1 MNKIQYSSYE
11 SSVKGLE
18 ECIFK
23 YFDFLD
29 GHFISSDNFF
39 FDFME
44 HSKIILEATL
54 RKDSTF
60 YYVFYMGLLKNVLKK
75 IMSINIP
82 KVIYFDQYINFYFGL
97 LAKRDIKDCYG
108 NIEGL
113 FIILSDEHISREN
126 IRNIGEKLKA
136 LVTVVYN
143 LGKPHQKSLI
153 NYLVNTFCFDLFK
166 NPQLLYERELM
177 DIAFDLQNAIDANN
191 LLTPTL
197 EFDDYTTNINVKN
210 PENDRTL
217 ATVAISFLLSQPD
230 SETDENKNIYRI
242 SILKEIITTLVVRY
256 EKGGIHTEGITEQL
270 FVIFFNIVV
279 ILDKKLFKLMYH
291 TEWTY
296 NFTDREKSG
305 YLECLL
311 EILKVNQFLTH
322 VTDLQC
328 PKSYSELK
336 LLAYLLKDKS
346 VFNKT
351 LLEVIDTNRKLFFNI
366 TINKSTFGDS
376 LKKIIYQYMADIVS
390 KNVRNY
396 FSRKFEKI
404 QKKEEEIKST
414 LPFVIHDFD
423 RNNTYL
429 TVLNLP
435 ISQQK
440 EISDLINKEL
450 FEKDK

>member
-1 MNKIQYSSYE
+1 M
-11 SSVKGLE
+11 
-18 ECIFK
+18 C
-23 YFDFLD
+23 
-29 GHFISSDNFF
+29 
-39 FDFME
+39 
-44 HSKIILEATL
+44 
-54 RKDSTF
+54 
-60 YYVFYMGLLKNVLKK
+60 
-75 IMSINIP
+75 
-82 KVIYFDQYINFYFGL
+82 
-97 LAKRDIKDCYG
+97 
-108 NIEGL
+108 
-113 FIILSDEHISREN
+113 
-126 IRNIGEKLKA
+126 
-136 LVTVVYN
+136 
-143 LGKPHQKSLI
+143 
-153 NYLVNTFCFDLFK
+153 
-166 NPQLLYERELM
+166 
-177 DIAFDLQNAIDANN
+177 
-191 LLTPTL
+191 
-197 EFDDYTTNINVKN
+197 
-210 PENDRTL
+210 
-217 ATVAISFLLSQPD
+217 
-230 SETDENKNIYRI
+230 
-242 SILKEIITTLVVRY
+242 
-256 EKGGIHTEGITEQL
+256 
-270 FVIFFNIVV
+270 
-279 ILDKKLFKLMYH
+279 
-291 TEWTY
+291 W
-296 NFTDREKSG
+296 
-305 YLECLL
+305 